1 MTNPAFKAVL
11 WDFGGVILD
20 SPFTAFGR
28 YEEARGLP
36 RDFLRRVNSV
46 NPDSNAWARLER
58 SEVTPE
64 EFDGLFAAESEALG
78 HRVAGADILPLLSGS
93 VRPEMVEA
101 LRRVRRHYRIACLT
115 NNVATGSGPGMAR
128 DPHRAA
134 EIAEVMTLF
143 EQVFESSKVGTR
155 KPDPAFYRHACATM
169 DLDPADCIYLD
180 DLGINLKPAKSMGM
194 TTIKV
199 LDAPQA
205 LVELEAL
212 LDLPLRA

>member
-58 SEVTPE
+58 SEITPA
-64 EFDGLFAAESEALG
+64 EFDGLFAAESAALG
-78 HRVAGADILPLLSGS
+78 HRVPGADILPLLSGAL
-93 VRPEMVEA
+93 RPEMVEA

-115 NNVATGSGPGMAR
+115 NNVATGDGPGMAR
-128 DPHRAA
+128 DPQRAA

-155 KPDPAFYRHACATM
+155 KPDPAFYRHACDAL
-169 DLDPADCIYLD
+169 DVDPAACIYLD
-180 DLGINLKPAKSMGM
+180 DLGINLKPAKAMGM

-199 LDAPQA
+199 LDSARA
-205 LVELEAL
+205 LAELGAI

>member
-1 MTNPAFKAVL
+1 MTNPAYKAVL

-20 SPFTAFGR
+20 SPFTAFNR
-28 YEEARGLP
+28 YEEAHGLP

-46 NPDSNAWARLER
+46 NPDNNAWARLER
-58 SEVTPE
+58 SAVTPE

-78 HRVAGADILPLLSGS
+78 HRVPGADILPLLSGS

-128 DPHRAA
+128 DPHKAA
-134 EIAEVMTLF
+134 DIADVMTLF

-155 KPDPAFYRHACATM
+155 KPDPVFYEHACTT
-169 DLDPADCIYLD
+169 LGVDPAECIYLD
-180 DLGINLKPAKSMGM
+180 DLGINLKPAKAMGM

-212 LDLPLRA
+212 LDLPLR

>member
-46 NPDSNAWARLER
+46 NPDTNAWARLER

-64 EFDGLFAAESEALG
+64 EFDGLFAAETEALG

-155 KPDPAFYRHACATM
+155 KPDPVFYRHACETM
-169 DLDPADCIYLD
+169 GLDPAECIYLD
-180 DLGINLKPAKSMGM
+180 DLGINLKPAKAMGM

-205 LVELEAL
+205 LIELEAL
-212 LDLPLRA
+212 LDLPLRT

>member
-1 MTNPAFKAVL
+1 MTNPAYKAVL

-20 SPFTAFGR
+20 SPFTAFSR
-28 YEEARGLP
+28 YEEANGLP

-46 NPDSNAWARLER
+46 NPDTNAWAKLER
-58 SEVTPE
+58 SAVTPE
-64 EFDGLFAAESEALG
+64 EFDDLFAAESEALG
-78 HRVAGADILPLLSGS
+78 HRVQGADILPLLSGAL
-93 VRPEMVEA
+93 RPEMVEA

-115 NNVATGSGPGMAR
+115 NNVATGKGPGMAR
-128 DPHRAA
+128 DAARAA

-155 KPDPAFYRHACATM
+155 KPDPAFYRHACDTM
-169 DLDPADCIYLD
+169 GLDPAECVYLD
-180 DLGINLKPAKSMGM
+180 DLGINLKPAKAMGM

-212 LDLPLRA
+212 LDLPLIA